1 MSKSCRVTETVVY
14 HTLNTMSKMASPK
27 SVQWINDNEI
37 DYVQAPYEAEQQLLD
52 EDEKNAS
59 TNTELL
65 ASSQCIDVEALKD
78 ERYESSSIATID
90 DYSCLVSGNNYMK
103 ELVVYNYDDDPLF
116 QQPPPRDDCGVCMLE
131 LPINGQVSWC
141 MMSVIKYAHIIC
153 TSHMLISY
161 AHKIMT

>member
-1 MSKSCRVTETVVY
+1 MAASD
-14 HTLNTMSKMASPK
+14 LASPK
-27 SVQWINDNEI
+27 SVKWLNDNEI
-37 DYVQAPYEAEQQLLD
+37 DYVQVPYEAEQQLLD
-52 EDEKNAS
+52 EKGS
-59 TNTELL
+59 TSTGLL

-90 DYSCLVSGNNYMK
+90 DYMSCLVSGNNYMK

-141 MMSVIKYAHIIC
+141 M
-153 TSHMLISY
+153 L
-161 AHKIMT
+161 MTH